1 MQWAS
6 FFLIFKWITE
16 NMWLVEIK
24 PHPQSPSQYFARQ
37 GVVPQRVTDHDWLC
51 NLGHI
56 FQHEKT
62 ETKHVIAEKYLR
74 KKRFNCFVNKF
85 LAEIYFIRKYIWHII
100 HSLGSN
106 IQSLTKYMMKLFFS
120 VSVALFFVLAA
131 LSETE
136 FATNIFGAFYR
147 QN

>member
-1 MQWAS
+1 MHDYNQQKQKGLDSKLLKAYQEVLSWNHYFWLISWIHMFTSTRSFLCYRAPVLYYNYTIRVAVGI

-74 KKRFNCFVNKF
+74 K
-85 LAEIYFIRKYIWHII
+85 
-100 HSLGSN
+100 
-106 IQSLTKYMMKLFFS
+106 
-120 VSVALFFVLAA
+120 
-131 LSETE
+131 
-136 FATNIFGAFYR
+136 
-147 QN
+147 